1 MNAADAAE
9 DYRYTRIFMRYLQLL
24 LFRTTLQELRANNKN
39 TINLLTILADDYSEV
54 AHAIVQTI
62 DDHLHNVSIDFD
74 STYCTLRLSILCCL
88 VDELLHLSIQ
98 CEEIMIVI
106 KLVPLL

>member
-9 DYRYTRIFMRYLQLL
+9 DYRYTRLFVRYLQLF

-62 DDHLHNVSIDFD
+62 DDHLHNVSIHFD
-74 STYCTLRLSILCCL
+74 SYCTLRGSILYGLRTIAFDNPL
-88 VDELLHLSIQ
+88 VYCVKSRS
-98 CEEIMIVI
+98 
-106 KLVPLL
+106 